1 MNDGGDW
8 RNWVRLA
15 TLGLIWGGSFPLVEV
30 ALEGFAPMTL
40 AATRLGLAALMLVP
54 LSFFYGG
61 LPRGARVW
69 VYALGVAIFANALPF
84 SLLSWGQTYVTA
96 GVAGVA
102 MAVMP
107 LMALPLSHLLVPGE
121 RMSARGM
128 LGLGIGFIGV
138 LVLIGFET
146 LAQLG
151 GGSVEVL
158 GQLACLAATVC
169 YVLGSITIKRAPPAH
184 PIAFAATAML
194 LAALIAIPV
203 AYWIEIEGVPAL
215 PSAKASAAM
224 VVLALGPTVIA
235 LMLMLKVLRTAGPPF
250 LSLVN
255 YQVPVWAT
263 VFGALFLGEK
273 IEPRL
278 AVALVLILIGVA
290 ISQGRLGRRSAPL

>member
-30 ALEGFAPMTL
+30 ALEGFAPLTL
-40 AATRLGLAALMLVP
+40 AATRLGLAAAMLIP
-54 LSFFYGG
+54 LSFLYGG
-61 LPRGARVW
+61 LPKGGRVW
-69 VYALGVAIFANALPF
+69 MYALAVAILSNALPF
-84 SLLSWGQTYVTA
+84 ALLSWGQTYVTA

-107 LMALPLSHLLVPGE
+107 LMALPLSHFLVPGE
-121 RMSARGM
+121 SMSSKGM

-138 LVLIGFET
+138 LFLIGFDT

-151 GGSVEVL
+151 GAGIEVL
-158 GQLACLAATVC
+158 AQFACLAATVC
-169 YVLGSITIKRAPPAH
+169 YVTGSIAIKRAPPAH
-184 PIAFAATAML
+184 PIAFAAAAML
-194 LAALIAIPV
+194 LASIFAIPV
-203 AYWIEIEGVPAL
+203 ALLVEGQPAM
-215 PSAKASAAM
+215 PDAKSALAM
-224 VVLALGPTVIA
+224 VVLAFGPTVIA
-235 LMLMLKVLRTAGPPF
+235 LMLMLKILTTAGPPF

-263 VFGALFLGEK
+263 IFGAFFLGET

-278 AVALVLILIGVA
+278 AVALFLILIGVA
-290 ISQGRLGRRSAPL
+290 VSQGRFGRRSAPL

>member
-15 TLGLIWGGSFPLVEV
+15 TLGVIWGGSFPLVEV

-61 LPRGARVW
+61 LPKGAAVW
-69 VYALGVAIFANALPF
+69 AFAFGVALFANAMPF

-121 RMSARGM
+121 RMSSQGM
-128 LGLGIGFIGV
+128 LGLGIGFVGV
-138 LVLIGFET
+138 LVLIGFDT
-146 LAQLG
+146 LAELG
-151 GGSVEVL
+151 GGSREVM

-169 YVLGSITIKRAPPAH
+169 YVLGSITIKRAPKAH
-184 PIAFAATAML
+184 PIAFAAAAML
-194 LAALIAIPV
+194 LAALIAIPI
-203 AYWIEIEGVPAL
+203 AYAVEGVPAA
-215 PSAKASAAM
+215 PSVKAGIAI
-224 VVLALGPTVIA
+224 VVLAFGPTVVA
-235 LMLMLKVLRTAGPPF
+235 LMLMLKILTTAGPPF

-255 YQVPVWAT
+255 YQVPIWAT
-263 VFGALFLGEK
+263 VFGAVFLGEAL
-273 IEPRL
+273 EPRL
-278 AVALVLILIGVA
+278 AVALVLILFGVA
-290 ISQGRLGRRSAPL
+290 VSQGRIGRRSAPS

>member
-15 TLGLIWGGSFPLVEV
+15 TLGLIWGGAFVLVEI
-30 ALEGFAPMTL
+30 ALEGFEPMTL
-40 AATRLGLAALMLVP
+40 AATRLTLAALILVP
-54 LSFFYGG
+54 LSFLYGG
-61 LPRGARVW
+61 LPTGTRVW
-69 VYALGVAIFANALPF
+69 VFAFGVAILSNALPF
-84 SLLSWGQTYVTA
+84 ALLSWGQTYVTA

-107 LMALPLSHLLVPGE
+107 LMALPLSHVLVPGE
-121 RMSARGM
+121 SMSSKGM

-138 LVLIGFET
+138 LVLIGFDT

-151 GGSVEVL
+151 GAGIEVL
-158 GQLACLAATVC
+158 AQLACLASTIC

-184 PIAFAATAML
+184 PIAFAAAAML

-203 AYWIEIEGVPAL
+203 AYAVEGWPAM
-215 PSAKASAAM
+215 PNTASTVAM
-224 VVLALGPTVIA
+224 IALAIGPTVIA
-235 LMLMLKVLRTAGPPF
+235 LMMMLKILSTAGPPF

-263 VFGALFLGEK
+263 VFGAIFLGEV

-278 AVALVLILIGVA
+278 ALALLLILIGVA
-290 ISQGRLGRRSAPL
+290 ISQGRFVRRSAPL

>member
-15 TLGLIWGGSFPLVEV
+15 ALGLIWGGSFPLVEV

-40 AATRLGLAALMLVP
+40 AATRLALAAAMLVP
-54 LSFFYGG
+54 LSFAYGG
-61 LPRGARVW
+61 LPKGRAVW
-69 VYALGVAIFANALPF
+69 AFAFGVAVLSNALPF
-84 SLLSWGQTYVTA
+84 ALLSWGQTHVTA

-121 RMSARGM
+121 RMTSRG
-128 LGLGIGFIGV
+128 LIGLGIGFIGV
-138 LVLIGFET
+138 LVLIGFDT
-146 LAQLG
+146 LSQLG
-151 GGSVEVL
+151 GAGVAVL
-158 GQLACLAATVC
+158 GQFACLAATVC
-169 YVLGSITIKRAPPAH
+169 YVLGSITIKRAPKAH

-194 LAALIAIPV
+194 LAAAIGVPV
-203 AYWIEIEGVPAL
+203 ALYLEGVPTMPSINPAL
-215 PSAKASAAM
+215 AM
-224 VVLALGPTVIA
+224 LVLAIGPTVIA
-235 LMLMLKVLRTAGPPF
+235 LMLMLKILTTAGPPF

-263 VFGALFLGEK
+263 VFGAAFLGEK

-278 AVALVLILIGVA
+278 AAALVLILIGVA
-290 ISQGRLGRRSAPL
+290 ISQSRFGRRSAPL

>member
-15 TLGLIWGGSFPLVEV
+15 TLGVIWGGSFPLVEV

-61 LPRGARVW
+61 LPKGAAVW
-69 VYALGVAIFANALPF
+69 AFAFGVALFANALPF

-121 RMSARGM
+121 RMSSQGM
-128 LGLGIGFIGV
+128 LGLGIGFVGV
-138 LVLIGFET
+138 LVLIGFDT
-146 LAQLG
+146 LAELG
-151 GGSVEVL
+151 GGSREVM

-169 YVLGSITIKRAPPAH
+169 YVLGSITIKRAPKAH
-184 PIAFAATAML
+184 PIAFAAAAML
-194 LAALIAIPV
+194 LAALIAIPI
-203 AYWIEIEGVPAL
+203 AYAVEGVPAA
-215 PSAKASAAM
+215 PSVKAGIAI
-224 VVLALGPTVIA
+224 VVLAFGPTVVA
-235 LMLMLKVLRTAGPPF
+235 LMLMLKILTTAGPPF

-255 YQVPVWAT
+255 YQVPIWAT
-263 VFGALFLGEK
+263 VFGAVFLGEAL
-273 IEPRL
+273 EPRL
-278 AVALVLILIGVA
+278 AVALVLILFGVA
-290 ISQGRLGRRSAPL
+290 VSQGRIGRRSAPS